1 MSEDP
6 WDDWETA
13 ADAGLIDCDIP
24 KVKKISTTTTTI
36 SNKQLWEKANEY
48 SAPVIVHAN
57 NAIHTEYKPE
67 IKVLKRPQDAKNKK
81 ESVMDKPIKP
91 LADREKEYM
100 EARRKIFEKYESKK

>member
-24 KVKKISTTTTTI
+24 KPKKTQPTAL

-48 SAPVIVHAN
+48 SAPVIIHTNDAV
-57 NAIHTEYKPE
+57 HTEYKPE
-67 IKVLKRPQDAKNKK
+67 IKVLKRPQDMKTKK
-81 ESVMDKPIKP
+81 ESVIDKPVKP